1 MEAVIN
7 KIQNILENEY
17 SNENFVTL
25 VKEIFPEMQL
35 VAPDKFNEEFSN
47 FSSYVDGYI
56 HIGNYTT
63 PDNKKILIL
72 AIQLK
77 NAQYV
82 ENSRSAQR
90 NFAKRLIENNHCDA
104 SFIAFYTKPLAKRI
118 DETETLND
126 KDSKWRIS
134 FVKIDYSINFDNGK
148 LKMNKNLTPAKRYSY
163 LVGKGEPSHTAI
175 ERIRELIVKK
185 NELTINDIE
194 NAFSVEKVTDEFFK
208 AYVEKFNDLNEY
220 LSNNDDFKY
229 EALRLGLNPKEFSVQ
244 FSKKLL
250 GQIVFLYFLQK
261 KGWLGVNAWPSTITE
276 KEFKHAYY
284 DFDKVL
290 TKNYIPK
297 LYINDNTEQG
307 LYRLNTREFKN
318 ISQEDEAY
326 LSKTVRGSAW
336 GTGPRDFMRK
346 YYDYAIKRNDN
357 KNFYDDYL
365 EPLFYDA
372 LNKNRG
378 DEGYWAY
385 FHCRIPFLSGSLF
398 EPINNYDWQHSK
410 FSIPNEMFSNK
421 KNSNDIEGN
430 GILDIFDRYNFTISE
445 DEPMEKEVAI
455 DPEMLGKVF
464 ENMLELK
471 DRKSKGAFYTP
482 REIVHY
488 MCQESLINYL
498 TNNTGISQKAI
509 RDFILYGEYIKSEDT
524 NKNNNADL
532 LISKE
537 IYQENANGEI
547 IHNRLKEIDD
557 LLANIKVAD
566 PAVGSGAF
574 PLAMLNEIVKAR
586 TTITDYMYK
595 YDNAY
600 SRKLIYT
607 NDRSVHRLKVDTIK
621 NSIFAVDLEP
631 SAVDIAQLRLW
642 LSLVIDDEINPNA
655 QTELEGHRNPLPL
668 PNLECNILCGN
679 SLIDEFEGCRLI
691 EPSSIIG
698 TDSNISFSTS
708 TFNILLDKLLKVED
722 KLFSCSNTNEKIALK
737 KEIEDIKF
745 EIIKLQI
752 ISNGNANEEVLNK
765 ISNIRNMSSRPFI
778 VWQLDF
784 AKVFRDKKGFDIVIG
799 NPPYV
804 GESGNKDIFRPIA
817 NTGFGK
823 RFYMGKMDLFYF
835 FFHKGIDISNSKGEI
850 ALITTNYYTTS
861 DGGKKLRN
869 DLKDRTYIRKFVNFN
884 EIKVFDSARGQHNS
898 ITFLTKNKEEKIK
911 CSVILCK
918 GKGNASPN
926 DIRNILAGNYNNII
940 KIELEQDNIYD
951 GENSYI
957 RQTGV
962 HSVGNVSSVET
973 VLDKISKHKRL
984 SENFFVNQG
993 VVTGCDTLTKKYI
1006 SDFKISNSK
1015 VNEGIYVLDL
1025 TNSDDIETL
1034 NGFKEGKSLLRDF
1047 YKNSDIEKW
1056 ISSSEPKK
1064 KLIYFQGRLD
1074 EDKYPD
1080 IFNHLLRFKPIL
1092 EKRLKTYNEH
1102 YHWTAIHRAREEKI
1116 FCGEKIVVPY
1126 RTKKNTFAY
1135 NNIEWFCRSDVYV
1148 ITKKN
1153 NNFDLKEL
1161 LGILNSKVYYLW
1173 LCYRGKRKGEIL
1185 ELFQKPL
1192 SEIPIIY
1199 LQENEKNRIIDI
1211 VNKIIELK
1219 NSNKELN
1226 VTDLENEI
1234 DSIIYKALKLN
1245 PEEIKIVE
1253 DNYSK

>member
-175 ERIRELIVKK
+175 KRIRELIVKK

-208 AYVEKFNDLNEY
+208 AYAEKFNDLNEY

-524 NKNNNADL
+524 NKKNNIDL

-537 IYQENANGEI
+537 IYQENPNGEI

-574 PLAMLNEIVKAR
+574 PLGMLNEIVKAR
-586 TTITDYMYK
+586 TTITEYMYK
-595 YDNAY
+595 YENPY
-600 SRKLIYT
+600 NKRIIYT
-607 NDRSVHRLKVDTIK
+607 NERSIHKLKLETIK
-621 NSIFAVDLEP
+621 NSIFAVDIEP
-631 SAVDIAQLRLW
+631 SAVDITKLRLW
-642 LSLVIDDEINPNA
+642 LSLVIDDDINPNA
-655 QTELEGHRNPLPL
+655 QTELEGHKNPLPL

-679 SLIDEFEGCRLI
+679 SLIDEFEGVKLLEKSNI
-691 EPSSIIG
+691 LGVE
-698 TDSNISFSTS
+698 DNISFSTS
-708 TFNILLDKLLKVED
+708 TFNVLLEKLLNAED
-722 KLFSCSNTNEKIALK
+722 KLFSCSNTDDKIALK
-737 KEIEDIKF
+737 KEIEDIKYG
-745 EIIKLQI
+745 IIKSQMV
-752 ISNGNANEEVLNK
+752 SNGNANEEVLAK
-765 ISNIRNMSSRPFI
+765 LSKVRTISSRPFI

-784 AKVFRDKKGFDIVIG
+784 TKVFRDNKGFDIVIG

-804 GESGNKDIFRPIA
+804 GEKNNKDIFRAIA
-817 NTGFGK
+817 NTNFGK
-823 RFYMGKMDLFYF
+823 RFYMGKTDLFYF
-835 FFHKGIDISNSKGEI
+835 FFHKGIDIARKSGIISY
-850 ALITTNYYTTS
+850 ITTNYYITAN
-861 DGGKKLRN
+861 GAKILRN
-869 DLKDRTYIRKFVNFN
+869 DFYNRTKVLKLINFG
-884 EIKVFDSARGQHNS
+884 EYKIFESALGQHNM
-898 ITFLTKNKEEKIK
+898 ITFLEKQENADEYSTKIINTNRKGYMGNEILSKILNENDLENTEYYYLSKNELFDSSEKYIRLYNNSDNGKEIILNKIK
-911 CSVILCK
+911 ENNDNLSEYCNISSGADITISRITQK
-918 GKGNASPN
+918 HINTFGNKY
-926 DIRNILAGNYNNII
+926 NIGEGVFVVNHNELKSMHLNEKENLII
-940 KIELEQDNIYD
+940 KDFIKNSNICKYGYELYNEKLIYLNW
-951 GENSYI
+951 E
-957 RQTGV
+957 
-962 HSVGNVSSVET
+962 
-973 VLDKISKHKRL
+973 
-984 SENFFVNQG
+984 
-993 VVTGCDTLTKKYI
+993 
-1006 SDFKISNSK
+1006 
-1015 VNEGIYVLDL
+1015 
-1025 TNSDDIETL
+1025 DDIEQYPNIKKHL
-1034 NGFKEGKSLLRDF
+1034 EKYKE
-1047 YKNSDIEKW
+1047 
-1056 ISSSEPKK
+1056 
-1064 KLIYFQGRLD
+1064 
-1074 EDKYPD
+1074 
-1080 IFNHLLRFKPIL
+1080 IL
-1092 EKRLKTYNEH
+1092 EDQAKRYNEH
-1102 YHWTAIHRAREEKI
+1102 YPWFALHRPRELSIFEADEKI
-1116 FCGEKIVVPY
+1116 LVPY
-1126 RTKKNTFAY
+1126 RTKTNIFGYSKRPIFAS
-1135 NNIEWFCRSDVYV
+1135 RDVFF
-1148 ITKKN
+1148 ITKKR
-1153 NNFDLKEL
+1153 DVSLKYI
-1161 LGILNSKVYYLW
+1161 LGLLNSKVYLYW
-1173 LCYRGKRKGEIL
+1173 LINKGKRKGETL
-1185 ELFQKPL
+1185 ELYGTPL
-1192 SEIPIIY
+1192 SEIPI
-1199 LQENEKNRIIDI
+1199 KI
-1211 VNKIIELK
+1211 VNDVSIVNNIENK
-1219 NSNKELN
+1219 VNEMINKKAESFCADISVQQKEL
-1226 VTDLENEI
+1226 
-1234 DSIIYKALKLN
+1234 DSIIYKLFDFNDK
-1245 PEEIKIVE
+1245 EISIIENECV
-1253 DNYSK
+1253 NYNI

>member
-47 FSSYVDGYI
+47 FSSYVSGYT

-104 SFIAFYTKPLAKRI
+104 SFIAFYTKPIAKR
-118 DETETLND
+118 DENETLND

-134 FVKIDYSINFDNGK
+134 FVKIDYSVNFDNGK
-148 LKMNKNLTPAKRYSY
+148 LKTNKNLTPAKRYSY

-175 ERIRELIVKK
+175 ERIKELIDKK
-185 NELTINDIE
+185 NELTLVDVE

-208 AYVEKFNDLNEY
+208 AYTDKFNDLNEY

-410 FSIPNEMFSNK
+410 FDIPNEMFSNK
-421 KNSNDIEGN
+421 KSENDINGN
-430 GILDIFDRYNFTISE
+430 GILDIFDRYNFTMSE

-464 ENMLELK
+464 ENMLEVK

-498 TNNTGISQKAI
+498 TNNTGISHEAI

-524 NKNNNADL
+524 NKSNNSDL

-537 IYQENANGEI
+537 IYQEDNTGKVI
-547 IHNRLKEIDD
+547 LNRLQEIDR
-557 LLANIKVAD
+557 LLADIKVAD

-574 PLAMLNEIVKAR
+574 PLGMLNEIVKAR
-586 TTITDYMYK
+586 TTITDYLYK
-595 YDNAY
+595 YENAY

-607 NDRSVHRLKVDTIK
+607 NDRSVHKLKVETIK
-621 NSIFAVDLEP
+621 NSIFAVDIEP
-631 SAVDIAQLRLW
+631 SAVDIAKLRLW
-642 LSLVIDDEINPNA
+642 LALVIDDEINPNA
-655 QTELEGHRNPLPL
+655 QTELDGHKNPLPL

-679 SLIDEFEGCRLI
+679 SLINEIEGHRLI
-691 EPSSIIG
+691 EPSAILGI
-698 TDSNISFSTS
+698 DDDISFSTA
-708 TFNILLDKLLKVED
+708 TFNILLDKLLKAED
-722 KLFSCSNTNEKIALK
+722 KLFSCSNTEEKISLK
-737 KEIEDIKF
+737 NEIDDTKY
-745 EIIKLQI
+745 EIIKLQM
-752 ISNGNANEEVLNK
+752 ISNGSGNEDVLNEILK
-765 ISNIRNMSSRPFI
+765 TRNMSSKPYI
-778 VWQLDF
+778 AWQLDF
-784 AKVFRDKKGFDIVIG
+784 ASVFKEKKGFDIVIG

-804 GESGNKDIFRPIA
+804 SAVSNTGTEEEKKQREIIRRLFPELTGAYDLYVAFLLQSLQLSNDSGSYSFIIPNKLLVSDYAKKSIAKLKANGLYKVLSLSHINVFDTASVYPIIIIGNK
-817 NTGFGK
+817 
-823 RFYMGKMDLFYF
+823 
-835 FFHKGIDISNSKGEI
+835 
-850 ALITTNYYTTS
+850 
-861 DGGKKLRN
+861 
-869 DLKDRTYIRKFVNFN
+869 
-884 EIKVFDSARGQHNS
+884 
-898 ITFLTKNKEEKIK
+898 TKNNYEEYL
-911 CSVILCK
+911 VD
-918 GKGNASPN
+918 N
-926 DIRNILAGNYNNII
+926 
-940 KIELEQDNIYD
+940 LEQ
-951 GENSYI
+951 
-957 RQTGV
+957 
-962 HSVGNVSSVET
+962 
-973 VLDKISKHKRL
+973 LK
-984 SENFFVNQG
+984 SENFAKRKQLNYDKTFKEANIKMSSGATGFQAKSLINNITTYPEENSIPFIVSGSVDKYRVNYENVRYMGTTYEKAYIKKDDTIADSKWNFWINPKIIIAGMTKVVEAFYTTNPIGMG
-993 VVTGCDTLTKKYI
+993 VGIYGIYDFAGYNPYYILALLNSKYI
-1006 SDFKISNSK
+1006 SYF
-1015 VNEGIYVLDL
+1015 
-1025 TNSDDIETL
+1025 L
-1034 NGFKEGKSLLRDF
+1034 NIQF
-1047 YKNSDIEKW
+1047 
-1056 ISSSEPKK
+1056 
-1064 KLIYFQGRLD
+1064 
-1074 EDKYPD
+1074 
-1080 IFNHLLRFKPIL
+1080 
-1092 EKRLKTYNEH
+1092 
-1102 YHWTAIHRAREEKI
+1102 EEKHLAGGYLAI
-1116 FCGEKIVVPY
+1116 NKSTIEQLPFPNVQKQDETELSNLAL
-1126 RTKKNTFAY
+1126 RMSEE
-1135 NNIEWFCRSDVYV
+1135 NISE
-1148 ITKKN
+1148 N
-1153 NNFDLKEL
+1153 EKEL
-1161 LGILNSKVYYLW
+1161 LKKEIDKKVY
-1173 LCYRGKRKGEIL
+1173 EIYKL
-1185 ELFQKPL
+1185 SEDEIKEIELF
-1192 SEIPIIY
+1192 Y
-1199 LQENEKNRIIDI
+1199 EK
-1211 VNKIIELK
+1211 K
-1219 NSNKELN
+1219 SLN
-1226 VTDLENEI
+1226 DCGW
-1234 DSIIYKALKLN
+1234 K
-1245 PEEIKIVE
+1245 
-1253 DNYSK
+1253 

>member
-17 SNENFVTL
+17 SNEKFVTL

-35 VAPDKFNEEFSN
+35 IAPDRFNEEYSN
-47 FSSYVDGYI
+47 FSSYVDGYY

-90 NFAKRLIENNHCDA
+90 NFAKKIIENNHCDA
-104 SFIAFYTKPLAKRI
+104 SFIAFYTKSNYNKEKLEVI
-118 DETETLND
+118 NE
-126 KDSKWRIS
+126 KDYKWRIS

-148 LKMNKNLTPAKRYSY
+148 MKANKNLTPAKRYSY

-175 ERIRELIVKK
+175 ERIKELIVKK
-185 NELTINDIE
+185 NEITIDDIE

-208 AYVEKFNDLNEY
+208 AYTEKFNDLNDY
-220 LSNNDDFKY
+220 LSNNDDFKH
-229 EALRLGLNPKEFSVQ
+229 EALRLGLKPEEFSVQ

-261 KGWLGVNAWPSTITE
+261 KGWLGVNAWPSIITD

-290 TKNYIPK
+290 TREYIPK
-297 LYINDNTEQG
+297 LYVKDHSEQD
-307 LYRLNTREFKN
+307 LYRLNAKEFKN
-318 ISQEDEAY
+318 ISQNDESY
-326 LSKTVRGSAW
+326 LSKTVKGSAW

-346 YYDYAIKRNDN
+346 YYEYAVKQDN
-357 KNFYDDYL
+357 RNFYDDYL

-378 DEGYWAY
+378 EEGYWSY

-410 FSIPNEMFSNK
+410 FNIPNEMFSNK
-421 KNSNDIEGN
+421 KSSNDPDGD

-464 ENMLELK
+464 ESMLEIK
-471 DRKSKGAFYTP
+471 DRKAKGAFYTP

-488 MCQESLINYL
+488 MCQESLITYL
-498 TNNTGISQKAI
+498 TNNTGISQEAM
-509 RDFILYGEYIKSEDT
+509 RDFILYGEYIKGEDT
-524 NKNNNADL
+524 NKNNNVDL

-537 IYQENANGEI
+537 IYQEDANGKVI
-547 IHNRLKEIDD
+547 LSRLKEIDD

-574 PLAMLNEIVKAR
+574 PLGMLNEIVKAR

-595 YDNAY
+595 YENTY
-600 SRKLIYT
+600 NKRLIYISE
-607 NDRSVHRLKVDTIK
+607 RSPHTLKVETIK
-621 NSIFAVDLEP
+621 NSIFAVDIEP
-631 SAVDIAQLRLW
+631 SAVDIAKLRLW
-642 LSLVIDDEINPNA
+642 LALVIDDEINPKA
-655 QTELEGHRNPLPL
+655 QNELEGHKNPLPL

-679 SLIDEFEGCRLI
+679 SLIDEIDGHRLI
-691 EPSSIIG
+691 EASAIIG
-698 TDSNISFSTS
+698 TDEDISFSTS
-708 TFNILLDKLLKVED
+708 TFNILLDKLLRAED
-722 KLFSCSNTNEKIALK
+722 KLFGCSNTDEKILLK

-745 EIIKLQI
+745 EIIKMQI
-752 ISNGNANEEVLNK
+752 VSNGGARKETLDK
-765 ISNIRNMSSRPFI
+765 ISKTRNMSSKPCI

-804 GESGNKDIFRPIA
+804 GESGNKKIFRSIA
-817 NTGFGK
+817 NTEFGK
-823 RFYMGKMDLFYF
+823 KFYMGKMDLFYF
-835 FFHKGIDISNSKGEI
+835 FFHKGIDISNNKGEI
-850 ALITTNYYTTS
+850 ALITTNYYITS
-861 DGGKKLRN
+861 DGGKNLRK
-869 DLKDRTYIRKFVNFN
+869 DLKERTYIRKFVNFN

-898 ITFLTKNKEEKIK
+898 IMFLTKNKKQEIK
-911 CSVILCK
+911 CDVVICK

-926 DIRNILAGNYNNII
+926 DIRNILAGNYTNIN
-940 KIELEQDNIYD
+940 KIELEQNNIYD
-951 GENSYI
+951 GDNYYI

-962 HSVGNVSSVET
+962 HSVGDISSVET
-973 VLDKISKHKRL
+973 ILDKMSKYERL
-984 SENFFVNQG
+984 SENYFVNQG
-993 VVTGCDTLTKKYI
+993 VVTGCDTLTKKYVNNFDI
-1006 SDFKISNSK
+1006 LNPK

-1025 TNSDDIETL
+1025 TNSDDLATID
-1034 NGFKEGKSLLRDF
+1034 GFKEGKILLRDF

-1056 ISSSEPKK
+1056 ISSLEPKK
-1064 KLIYFQGRLD
+1064 KLIYFQGQI
-1074 EDKYPD
+1074 EEKKYPD
-1080 IFNHLLRFKPIL
+1080 IYKHLLKFKPIL
-1092 EKRLKTYNEH
+1092 EKRLETYNEH

-1135 NNIEWFCRSDVYV
+1135 NNVEWFCRSDAYI
-1148 ITKKN
+1148 ITEKSKKSN
-1153 NNFDLKEL
+1153 LKEL

-1173 LCYRGKRKGEIL
+1173 LYYRGKRKGEIL

-1192 SEIPIIY
+1192 SEIPIVS
-1199 LQENEKNRIIDI
+1199 LSEEKKNNIVEI
-1211 VNKIIELK
+1211 VNKIISEK
-1219 NSNKELN
+1219 ALN
-1226 VTDLENEI
+1226 RECDVKQLEKQI
-1234 DSIIYKALKLN
+1234 DEIIYKALELN
-1245 PEEIKIVE
+1245 DEEIGIVE
-1253 DNYSK
+1253 ECYNG